1 MEFAVRPPRPR
12 GPVAVTLVV
21 LWFALAGALAPG
33 PAAADESVQVGAWIL
48 ISLEGGGMTRV
59 QLLGKLTDGYWVRE
73 HEELEPYLIPY
84 DVVHMFMV
92 DTPADETADVVV
104 DLPEPRDLGGVDAK
118 QGVTVDGAATV
129 VDLRSMLGDVQLPP
143 HPTYFVLFDPRTA
156 ERFPIN
162 SSGEV
167 LTTAPRKMLGR
178 NYDTFVLYD
187 DLGNSYHNDEF
198 WRVVRGGWYDRE
210 MMRVKRLKPVS
221 AVLLATG
228 LSTLAA
234 GLAISGINLGLSLR
248 SGEWDYVGIFS
259 GLGVVGIS
267 IPLLGFRSPINQ
279 EIRRTEA
286 EMYDPDE
293 VYQAAYD
300 YAEAMAGNRR
310 LDGPYW
316 RQRDSF
322 SE

>member
-1 MEFAVRPPRPR
+1 MAHGFRARRPR
-12 GPVAVTLVV
+12 GFLAAVLVTMLV
-21 LWFALAGALAPG
+21 CAAWFASPAP
-33 PAAADESVQVGAWIL
+33 ATADESVQVGAWIL
-48 ISLEGGGMTRV
+48 ISLDGGGTTRV

-73 HEELEPYLIPY
+73 HEQLEPYLIPY

-92 DTPADETADVVV
+92 DTPAEEAAAEAAE
-104 DLPEPRDLGGVDAK
+104 EPRPVVPDGVDAS
-118 QGVTVDGAATV
+118 QGVLVDGAATV
-129 VDLRSMLGDVQLPP
+129 VDLRSMFAGVELPGRP
-143 HPTYFVLFDPRTA
+143 SYFVLFDPRTA

-178 NYDTFVLYD
+178 TYDTFVLYD
-187 DLGNSYHNDEF
+187 DAGRSYRNDEF

-210 MMRVKRLKPVS
+210 QMRAKQLKPVS

-228 LSTLAA
+228 LSTLVA
-234 GLAISGINLGLSLR
+234 GLAIAGINLGLSLQSR
-248 SGEWDYVGIFS
+248 HWDFPGIFS

-267 IPLLGFRSPINQ
+267 IPLLGFRSPIKQ
-279 EIRRTEA
+279 EILRVE
-286 EMYDPDE
+286 ELMYDPNE

-300 YAEAMAGNRR
+300 YAEGEAGNRK

-316 RQRDSF
+316 KQEDSF
-322 SE
+322 SR